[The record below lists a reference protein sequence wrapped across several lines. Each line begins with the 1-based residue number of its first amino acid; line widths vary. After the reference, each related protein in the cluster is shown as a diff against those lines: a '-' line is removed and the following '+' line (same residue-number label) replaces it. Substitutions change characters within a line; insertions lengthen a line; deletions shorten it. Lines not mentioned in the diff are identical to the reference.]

1 MIHFDF
7 YVPNMWVI
15 LHGLWYIY
23 SSLCNVFWG
32 ILVLDCWDWCSK
44 NVGFCIAL
52 HKIPT
57 YYYPRLH
64 MLTTWHRSTLY
75 MKLEQMEMMFTSFTS
90 NYVVTSTC
98 LDKAI
103 FSLVLGVCFN
113 VTTHK
118 RNLQQW
124 PTRNANSPRRD
135 ERREKPRRN
144 QEILV
149 SRPHDYISLFNYDWQ
164 IVLQIPSTRINLEPI
179 SKSCFP
185 FFRMVAHVQPD
196 HVTVSLHVLVFHRVI
211 QPPPRP
217 VLIPSWLI
225 YANQLFCFSRKL
237 HL

>member
-32 ILVLDCWDWCSK
+32 ILVLDCWDWCFK
-44 NVGFCIAL
+44 NVGFVLLCT
-52 HKIPT
+52 KYPPT
-57 YYYPRLH
+57 
-64 MLTTWHRSTLY
+64 TTLSPHAHNMTSTLY
-75 MKLEQMEMMFTSFTS
+75 MKLDQMEMMFTSFTS

-98 LDKAI
+98 LDEAI

-217 VLIPSWLI
+217 VLIPIMVDLCKPI
-225 YANQLFCFSRKL
+225 FLF
-237 HL
+237 